1 MRANIMDY
9 SLLLGAHNQTVAV
22 PALGGGGSACGVGGS
37 AGGGG
42 GGGGSAGGGGG
53 GGGGSAGELI
63 AEAVDVPR
71 YYLGIID
78 VLQQWDWSKRVERW
92 TKIIVKKR

>member
-1 MRANIMDY
+1 MRADIMDY

-22 PALGGGGSACGVGGS
+22 PALGGGGSVGGGGGS

-42 GGGGSAGGGGG
+42 GGGSAGGG